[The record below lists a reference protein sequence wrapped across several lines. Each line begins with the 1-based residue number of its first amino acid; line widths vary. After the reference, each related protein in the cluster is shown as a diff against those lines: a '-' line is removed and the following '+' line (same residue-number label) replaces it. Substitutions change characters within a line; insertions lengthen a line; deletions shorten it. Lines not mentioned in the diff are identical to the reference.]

1 MHFSHRRMTDPN
13 VLEVI
18 FVGTGIVG
26 VAAIFWPAA
35 LILTG
40 ILGVVACE
48 RSAARRV
55 DMSPIDRYLER
66 VA

>member
-1 MHFSHRRMTDPN
+1 MDNIRLITIAELLF
-13 VLEVI
+13 VVI
-18 FVGTGIVG
+18 GLIG

-35 LILTG
+35 LILAG

-48 RSAARRV
+48 RSVQKRAEQREVEKQQLRQ
-55 DMSPIDRYLER
+55 